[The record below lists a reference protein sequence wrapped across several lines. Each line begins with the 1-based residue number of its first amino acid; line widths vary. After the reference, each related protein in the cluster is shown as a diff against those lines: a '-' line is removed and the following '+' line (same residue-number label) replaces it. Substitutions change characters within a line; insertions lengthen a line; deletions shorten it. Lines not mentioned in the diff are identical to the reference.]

1 MQVLDAMNIIYTI
14 STINTSITHA
24 VLNVTLKCVGVS
36 LYVNVIRQNE
46 ERHGKWLQAR
56 VK

>member
-1 MQVLDAMNIIYTI
+1 MQVSDAMNTIYTI
-14 STINTSITHA
+14 SKINTSITHV

-36 LYVNVIRQNE
+36 LYVNAIRQNE
-46 ERHGKWLQAR
+46 ERNGKHLQVR